1 MAESIPE
8 RVVAEPQ
15 SRQSQPPPPSALARR
30 VERLEDAQLEIRE
43 RLARLEARL
52 KGVSIQMATKA
63 DLAAL
68 EATLL
73 KWFVG
78 TAVALA
84 SLAFAAARFIR

>member
-1 MAESIPE
+1 MA
-8 RVVAEPQ
+8 APQ
-15 SRQSQPPPPSALARR
+15 SRQSQSPQPSAIARR

-43 RLARLEARL
+43 RLARLEPRL
-52 KGVSIQMATKA
+52 EGVSTQMATKA

-73 KWFVG
+73 TWFVG

>member
-1 MAESIPE
+1 
-8 RVVAEPQ
+8 
-15 SRQSQPPPPSALARR
+15 

-52 KGVSIQMATKA
+52 EGVSTQMATKA

-73 KWFVG
+73 KWFVA

>member
-1 MAESIPE
+1 MA
-8 RVVAEPQ
+8 APQ
-15 SRQSQPPPPSALARR
+15 SRQSQSPQPSAIARR

-52 KGVSIQMATKA
+52 EGVSTQMATKA

-73 KWFVG
+73 TWFVG

>member
-1 MAESIPE
+1 M
-8 RVVAEPQ
+8 AEPQ
-15 SRQSQPPPPSALARR
+15 SKQSQSPQPSAIARR

-52 KGVSIQMATKA
+52 EGVSTQMATKA
-63 DLAAL
+63 DLGAL
-68 EATLL
+68 EATLP